1 MAPFVNQSRSACMNR
16 SRSRSR
22 SPPRDALTLICQQRP
37 DFLLHIGPRESDG
50 ERLAV
55 KTARLMEAAAAAI
68 SAAETAVSAAAEA
81 QAEMDAAIAAWQLRP
96 ALAVALWLVGRV
108 ADGLDGAVARSTDR
122 SSDAGGLL
130 DFVFDSIGYAAIP
143 IGLAFGIDDRGTW
156 IATAVLL
163 ATFYVNSVALGYV
176 SALLE
181 KRSPDTETLDRATS
195 AIHPR
200 GLVEGAE
207 TIVFFAIALAFNKL
221 VNGALQ
227 QYYCQ

>member
-1 MAPFVNQSRSACMNR
+1 
-16 SRSRSR
+16 
-22 SPPRDALTLICQQRP
+22 L
-37 DFLLHIGPRESDG
+37 
-50 ERLAV
+50 
-55 KTARLMEAAAAAI
+55 AI
-68 SAAETAVSAAAEA
+68 SAFGLGASIS
-81 QAEMDAAIAAWQLRP
+81 AAIAAWQLRP

-207 TIVFFAIALAFNKL
+207 TIVFFAIALAFNNIAATVWWVMATAVL
-221 VNGALQ
+221 LTAIERVRWALNTLQ
-227 QYYCQ
+227 